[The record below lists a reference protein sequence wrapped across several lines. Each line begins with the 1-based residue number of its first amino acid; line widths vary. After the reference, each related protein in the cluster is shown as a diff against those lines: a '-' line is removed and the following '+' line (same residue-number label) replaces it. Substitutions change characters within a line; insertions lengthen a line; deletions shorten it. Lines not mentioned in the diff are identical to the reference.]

1 MGARYFPPF
10 QIGPGAHPDSNT
22 RGTGS
27 FPGVKQ
33 PGSGVDSHSS
43 SAEVKSRFLPLL
55 WAFVACSRVKF
66 TFTFTLLLQ
75 FYPCTSMYNLV
86 QLCINERRDLV
97 HTIVLYCIVLE
108 CFLIYVSVFGLMM
121 ATHSRRHVA
130 DLYVDEVVFG
140 V

>member
-1 MGARYFPPF
+1 
-10 QIGPGAHPDSNT
+10 
-22 RGTGS
+22 
-27 FPGVKQ
+27 
-33 PGSGVDSHSS
+33 
-43 SAEVKSRFLPLL
+43 
-55 WAFVACSRVKF
+55 
-66 TFTFTLLLQ
+66 
-75 FYPCTSMYNLV
+75 MYNLV